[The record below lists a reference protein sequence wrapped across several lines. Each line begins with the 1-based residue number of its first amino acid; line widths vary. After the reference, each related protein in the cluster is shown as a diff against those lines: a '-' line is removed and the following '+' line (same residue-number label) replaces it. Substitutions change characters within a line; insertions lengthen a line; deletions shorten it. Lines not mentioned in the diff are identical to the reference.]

1 MGHFQD
7 VVFAD
12 GDSLSSRR
20 VCSLYKRSLR
30 NLESWY
36 DRRHMYRYQAVLMRD
51 RFDKNRDVK
60 DLRVAQQLLE
70 EGEKELFNYMHYQ
83 PRKFP
88 LSPGG
93 VAYERVVDAPDWVLD
108 YWHPMEKAAYPD
120 YFARRE
126 QRKLEY
132 IEWWEKTYGK
142 PTAEAH

>member
-1 MGHFQD
+1 MGTFSRCRFCRRKSSLTAGE
-7 VVFAD
+7 FA
-12 GDSLSSRR
+12 
-20 VCSLYKRSLR
+20 LYTRSLR

-51 RFDKNRDVK
+51 RFDKNKDIK
-60 DLRVAQQLLE
+60 DLRVAQELLE
-70 EGEKELFNYMHYQ
+70 EGEKELFNYQHYQ

-93 VAYERVVDAPDWVLD
+93 VAYEREVHAPDWVLD

-142 PTAEAH
+142 PQAEAH